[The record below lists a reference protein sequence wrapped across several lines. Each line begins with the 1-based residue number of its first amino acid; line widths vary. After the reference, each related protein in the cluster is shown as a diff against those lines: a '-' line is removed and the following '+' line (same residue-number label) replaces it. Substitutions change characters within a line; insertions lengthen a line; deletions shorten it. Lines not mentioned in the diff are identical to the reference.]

1 MIIYLTLPIL
11 IVMFIKKINSK
22 KNTFFDFIILTLM
35 ILICG
40 LRYNVGTDY
49 NIYTRMFLHTELF
62 DNIEIL
68 FKTLILLIKNLF
80 NENVYVYFFITALI
94 TMCFFKKAI
103 KENAEKP
110 GDSLFYFICLG
121 YYALSFNTIRQM
133 IAASIMLYATKY
145 MIEKKAVKYWIATII
160 AGLFHTTA
168 FIMIPFYY
176 FANIKFDKKMLKI
189 IFTIMLIGVIAYQP
203 VFEFVTSNVEKYKSY
218 AEINHYT
225 YSEAGYGTYVIAIFH
240 IILITL
246 IIKKRNELIEKNP
259 KNQIYINLVIVS
271 IFFYL
276 LSLENTVAVRPGYYF
291 SIYLIY
297 ILPDLFKTL
306 FKHNYARNIILTT
319 IFFIIYYMVHL
330 ISFNTMLPYNTI
342 LFMNL

>member
-11 IVMFIKKINSK
+11 IIMFIKKINNK
-22 KNTFFDFIILTLM
+22 KNTYFDFIILTLM

-40 LRYNVGTDY
+40 LRYKVGTDY
-49 NIYTRMFLHTELF
+49 TIYTRMFLYTELF
-62 DNIEIL
+62 DNTEIL
-68 FKTLILLIKNLF
+68 FKALIVLIKNLF
-80 NENVYVYFFITALI
+80 NGNVYVYFFITSLI
-94 TMCFFKKAI
+94 TMIFFYKAI

-110 GDSLFYFICLG
+110 GDSLFYLICLG

-133 IAASIMLYATKY
+133 MAAAIMLYATKY
-145 MIEKKAVKYWIATII
+145 LIDKKAIKYWIATII

-168 FIMIPFYY
+168 LIMIPFYY
-176 FANIKFDKKMLKI
+176 FANMKFDKKMLKLIFI
-189 IFTIMLIGVIAYQP
+189 IMFVGVIAYQP
-203 VFEFVTSNVEKYKSY
+203 LFKFVTSNVDKYKSY

-240 IILITL
+240 IVLISL
-246 IIKKRNELIEKNP
+246 IIKKRNALIEKNP
-259 KNQIYINLVIVS
+259 RNQVYINLIIVS

-306 FKHNYARNIILTT
+306 FKQNYARDMILITV
-319 IFFIIYYMVHL
+319 FFIIYYMVHL

-342 LFMNL
+342 LFIQ

>member
-11 IVMFIKKINSK
+11 IIVFIKKINNK
-22 KNTFFDFIILTLM
+22 KNTYFDFIILSLM

-40 LRYNVGTDY
+40 LRYKVGTDY
-49 NIYTRMFLHTELF
+49 TIYTRMFLYTELF
-62 DNIEIL
+62 DNTEIL
-68 FKTLILLIKNLF
+68 FKALIVLIKHLF
-80 NENVYVYFFITALI
+80 NENVYVYFFITSLI
-94 TMCFFKKAI
+94 TMILFYKAI

-110 GDSLFYFICLG
+110 GDSLFYLICLG

-133 IAASIMLYATKY
+133 IAAAIMLYATKY
-145 MIEKKAVKYWIATII
+145 LIDKKAVKYWIVTII

-168 FIMIPFYY
+168 LIMIPFYY
-176 FANIKFDKKMLKI
+176 FANMKFDKKMLKI
-189 IFTIMLIGVIAYQP
+189 IFIIMFIGVIAYQP
-203 VFEFVTSNVEKYKSY
+203 LFKFVTTNIDKYKSY

-240 IILITL
+240 IILICL
-246 IIKKRNELIEKNP
+246 IIKKRNALIEINP
-259 KNQIYINLVIVS
+259 KNQVYINLIIVS

-306 FKHNYARNIILTT
+306 FKQNYARDMILITV
-319 IFFIIYYMVHL
+319 FFIIYYMVHL

-342 LFMNL
+342 LFI